1 MKKELSPSLE
11 MVACDVCGRTILK
24 GERTE
29 PYMLPD
35 GSRRR
40 VCELCIRRAESA
52 GWLRESLHGDLPA
65 AAPRAEPRRS
75 VLGRLRRRQESAPA
89 EAEPAPLEA
98 DDVYAGEPLEEPSP
112 RGIPDQTPPPPAY
125 EPAPPPR
132 RPARPE
138 AEAVAPAPAI
148 REDAAYQP
156 EAAAPTASPDEV
168 RALDEALPVEDPL
181 TDYTRDELGLDID
194 SRAARRDRRTRR
206 RVRDPRHVR
215 AVPTGAEAKVE
226 RALEIFNLSDYR
238 RTIGGLI
245 KTLGPPWVT
254 ARPHEGSTG
263 EVTVVVAWELSWYQF
278 RIDLGDADEPVAVAD
293 KGHEVDE
300 IDADLRRWNATATD
314 DGALESSVPAA

>member
-29 PYMLPD
+29 PYIVPD
-35 GSRRR
+35 GSRRL

-65 AAPRAEPRRS
+65 APPRTEPRRS
-75 VLGRLRRRQESAPA
+75 LLGRLRRRHEGTPA
-89 EAEPAPLEA
+89 EAEPAPVAAE
-98 DDVYAGEPLEEPSP
+98 DGYAGEPPEEPPAP
-112 RGIPDQTPPPPAY
+112 RGDDRSAPPSTYEPEPPPS
-125 EPAPPPR
+125 
-132 RPARPE
+132 RPARPA
-138 AEAVAPAPAI
+138 AEQVDSPPAAS
-148 REDAAYQP
+148 EEAAYQH
-156 EAAAPTASPDEV
+156 EAWESDEV
-168 RALDEALPVEDPL
+168 RGLDEALPVEDPL
-181 TDYTRDELGLDID
+181 VDQGRDELALDID
-194 SRAARRDRRTRR
+194 SRAGRRERRTRR
-206 RVRDPRHVR
+206 RLRDPRHVR

-238 RTIGGLI
+238 RTVGGLVR
-245 KTLGPPWVT
+245 TLGPPWVT

-314 DGALESSVPAA
+314 DGALQPGVPAA

>member
-29 PYMLPD
+29 PYMLAD
-35 GSRRR
+35 GSRRL

-75 VLGRLRRRQESAPA
+75 LLGRLRRRHETAPA
-89 EAEPAPLEA
+89 DAEAPPPEA
-98 DDVYAGEPLEEPSP
+98 DDVYAGEPLEEPP
-112 RGIPDQTPPPPAY
+112 ARRGGAPAPAN
-125 EPAPPPR
+125 EPEPPPR
-132 RPARPE
+132 RRARRATEPVDPPPASE
-138 AEAVAPAPAI
+138 
-148 REDAAYQP
+148 EDAADRD
-156 EAAAPTASPDEV
+156 EAVMPTASPDEV

-181 TDYTRDELGLDID
+181 ADYPRDELGLDIEA
-194 SRAARRDRRTRR
+194 RAGRRERRTRR

-238 RTIGGLI
+238 RTVGGLVR
-245 KTLGPPWVT
+245 TLGPPWVT